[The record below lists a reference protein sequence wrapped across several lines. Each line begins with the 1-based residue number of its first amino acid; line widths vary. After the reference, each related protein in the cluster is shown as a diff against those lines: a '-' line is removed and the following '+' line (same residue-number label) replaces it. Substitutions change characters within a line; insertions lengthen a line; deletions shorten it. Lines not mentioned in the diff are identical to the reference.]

1 MYSIE
6 TGITTSLPFTFLR
19 DKSVQET
26 EVLLQRY
33 FSISLLKRISLVN
46 IISNRKWKVE
56 IGK

>member
-26 EVLLQRY
+26 K
-33 FSISLLKRISLVN
+33 LLKVFLYF
-46 IISNRKWKVE
+46 VE
-56 IGK
+56 KKKTKYYFQ